1 MQISQQRILR
11 TSWKIIAFL
20 SVVFLL
26 TSLPGY
32 YLRIS
37 QGVPGLGMSNE
48 PVDLQSVTL
57 QVINT
62 LASLASAI
70 LSIYLAVVIY
80 KRLFDNL
87 ATMVASFFLLF
98 YSVVMTGPMEHWSF
112 YWLGSYDYV
121 IIIQGVLVASPL
133 VALLFIF
140 PNGKFVPGWTR
151 WALLIS
157 IPWNLFFFLLPNPF
171 LNGEGF
177 NALTY
182 LFVLWIFFPV
192 LGVYA
197 QVYRYRRVSNS
208 EERQRTKWVLFGF
221 IIWIG
226 YMLVSSIPYYYLTN
240 LAPNASPPWWAPISE
255 LGWWLSLN
263 IMPVTLGIA
272 FLRSHLWNINLVI
285 NRTLVY
291 GALTL
296 ITMSLYI
303 LIVGTLGSLLQLVD
317 RSLVAF
323 LTTGLVAVLFQPL
336 RIRLQSWI
344 NRLMYGERDDP
355 VSVLTKLGEHLENTG
370 SPQDA
375 LIGITET
382 VARTLKIP
390 YVAIELGKEDRDKN
404 LVAEFGMP
412 RGELVRIPMAYQ
424 SETSGTLLVARRSLG
439 EPFTESELNLLGNIA
454 SQAGAAAHAVR
465 LTADLR
471 KSRQELVTAREEE
484 RRRLRRDLHDGL
496 GPTLASLTLKIE
508 AAKNL
513 LKSDPEKVES
523 LLGDLKSQTQETI
536 LNIRS
541 LVYDLRPP
549 AIDELGLVGAIQST
563 IDRHGLEFPH
573 LMLEVEE
580 PLPDLPAAFEV
591 AIYRIS
597 VEGITNMIRHSQAK
611 RGTIRIQQVKQA
623 LMVELIDDG
632 VGLDALQS
640 KGIGLASMQERVE
653 ELGGSFRNLSVER
666 GVHLQASLPLGDL
679 DQTI

>member
-11 TSWKIIAFL
+11 ISWQLIAFL
-20 SVVFLL
+20 AVVFLL

-37 QGVPGLGMSNE
+37 DGAPGLGINTE
-48 PVDLQSVTL
+48 YAGLQSVIL

-62 LASLASAI
+62 FASLASAI
-70 LSIYLAVVIY
+70 LSFYLAVVIY
-80 KRLFDNL
+80 QRLFDNL

-98 YSVVMTGPMEHWSF
+98 YSVVMTGPLEHWSY

-121 IIIQGVLVASPL
+121 LMIQGFLVATPL
-133 VALLFIF
+133 IALLFLF
-140 PNGKFVPGWTR
+140 PDGRFVPSWTR
-151 WALLIS
+151 WALLLS
-157 IPWNLFFFLLPNPF
+157 LPWNGIFFILPNPF
-171 LNGEGF
+171 LGGEGF
-177 NALTY
+177 NSLIWFFALW
-182 LFVLWIFFPV
+182 VFFPV

-197 QVYRYRRVSNS
+197 QVYRFRRVSS
-208 EERQRTKWVLFGF
+208 AEERQQSKWVLFGF
-221 IIWIG
+221 VLWIG
-226 YMLVSSIPYYYLTN
+226 YMLVSSIPYFYLIN
-240 LAPNASPPWWAPISE
+240 LPPSTTTPWWAPISE
-255 LGWWLSLN
+255 LSWWLSVN
-263 IMPVTLGIA
+263 IIPVTLGIA
-272 FLRSHLWNINLVI
+272 FLRSHLWNVNFVI

-296 ITMSLYI
+296 ITMTLYI
-303 LIVGTLGSLLQLVD
+303 LIVGSLGSLLQLGD

-375 LIGITET
+375 LHGITET

-390 YVAIELGKEDRDKN
+390 YVAIELGMEGQERKI
-404 LVAEFGMP
+404 VAESGLP
-412 RGELVRIPMAYQ
+412 KGELVRLPMAYQ
-424 SETSGTLLVARRSLG
+424 SEASGSLLIARRSLG
-439 EPFTESELNLLGNIA
+439 EPFSDSELKLLGNIA

-465 LTADLR
+465 LTEDLR

-496 GPTLASLTLKIE
+496 GPTLASLTLKLD

-513 LKSDPEKVES
+513 LKSDQERVGS
-523 LLGDLKSQTQETI
+523 LLDELKSQTQDTI
-536 LNIRS
+536 RDIRS

-549 AIDELGLVGAIQST
+549 AIDELGLVDAIQST
-563 IDRHGLEFPH
+563 IDRHGLELPH
-573 LMLEVEE
+573 LVLEVEE

-591 AIYRIS
+591 AIYRIAL
-597 VEGITNMIRHSQAK
+597 EGITNMIRHSQAES
-611 RGTIRIQQVKQA
+611 GTIRILQVKQA
-623 LMVELIDDG
+623 LIVELIDDG
-632 VGLDALQS
+632 IGLDALHS

-653 ELGGSFRNLSVER
+653 ELGGDLKILPIKR
-666 GVHLQASLPLGDL
+666 GAHLQACLPLIDL
-679 DQTI
+679 NSLN